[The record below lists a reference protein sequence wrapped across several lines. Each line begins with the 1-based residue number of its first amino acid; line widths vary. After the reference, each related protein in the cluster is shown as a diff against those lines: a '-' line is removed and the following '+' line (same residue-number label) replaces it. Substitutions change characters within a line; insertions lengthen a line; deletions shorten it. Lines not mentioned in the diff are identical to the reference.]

1 MLATLIA
8 DTKLVLLTD
17 ARVEA
22 TETSWVGFKGVL
34 VPEIETEIT
43 TEYAGEVAALADEI
57 ALTKALLDVEVSA
70 VAILEIVEVDNG
82 VVEPLNETAKT
93 TEVAES

>member
-1 MLATLIA
+1 LATLIA

-22 TETSWVGFKGVL
+22 TETSWVGFRGVL
-34 VPEIETEIT
+34 VPDEIETEIT
-43 TEYAGEVAALADEI
+43 TEYAGDVAALADEI

-70 VAILEIVEVDNG
+70 VAILEIVELDNG